1 MSKLYNTFD
10 NVSSNILDFFNNI
23 NLPISKPNKKV
34 LAFIIPAMIKSESI
48 VTADISKSLNS
59 ASFSSNDDSNQK
71 RIWRFTNNKN
81 VNIYDVFDSIIK
93 AIINNIS
100 NIKHDKL
107 VVTMDH
113 MFTKNN
119 FVTLMFTLKIDNQ
132 GIPLCFFTERT
143 SSNCHSEIQK
153 NSRKK
158 LFSEK
163 FIKEAI
169 DKVIELLSPLNTKIT
184 FLADRWFFNL
194 KILKHIEDAGQFF
207 CFRAKANSSVK
218 VYAFDKKEKHYIY
231 KHLSDFNSTK
241 NRSKYY
247 ENIEFGDM
255 QFKCNLSVSRDIANN
270 EEENWYIISNIEPN
284 KAIRTYSK
292 RFGCIEMFF
301 KSQKTNGFYLEST
314 KTKNLHAFETIY
326 GVACI
331 AALWLNIIAVD
342 YIKNY
347 NHCKKKINIRLNKK
361 NKNGKLKRILSTFKL
376 GLYLFKKVFSSTINY
391 KLKTNFKLYL

>member
-1 MSKLYNTFD
+1 MSKLYNTLD
-10 NVSSNILDFFNNI
+10 EVASDILNFFEKI
-23 NLPISKPNKKV
+23 DIPMSKPNRKM
-34 LAFIIPAMIKSESI
+34 LSLLIPAMVKSESV
-48 VTADISKSLNS
+48 VTADISRALNS
-59 ASFSSNDDSNQK
+59 EYFSKNDDSNQK
-71 RIWRFTNNKN
+71 RIWRFTNNDH
-81 VNIYDVFDSIIK
+81 IDMTSTFDY
-93 AIINNIS
+93 IINNVVSKIS
-100 NIKHDKL
+100 NVKHNKL
-107 VVTMDH
+107 IVTMDH

-132 GIPLCFFTERT
+132 GIPLCFWTEKT

-163 FIKEAI
+163 FIKDAI
-169 DKVIELLSPLNTKIT
+169 DKVIEILSPLNTKIT

-194 KILKHIEDAGQFF
+194 KILEHISNKGNFF

-218 VYAFDKKEKHYIY
+218 VYVFDNKENHYIY
-231 KHLSDFNSTK
+231 KHLSDLHSNQYHS
-241 NRSKYY
+241 RYY
-247 ENIEFGDM
+247 ENLELGDM
-255 QFKCNLSVSRDIANN
+255 HFKCNVSISRGIANDD
-270 EEENWYIISNIEPN
+270 EDWYIVSNIEPN
-284 KAIRTYSK
+284 QAIRTYSK

-326 GVACI
+326 GIACI
-331 AALWLNIIAVD
+331 AAVWLNIIAVD

-347 NHCKKKINIRLNKK
+347 KNYKKKISIKFNKK
-361 NKNGKLKRILSTFKL
+361 NKNGKPVRILSTFKL
-376 GLYLFKKVFSSTINY
+376 GLTLFKKVFFSPINF

>member
-1 MSKLYNTFD
+1 MNKVYNTFD
-10 NVSSNILDFFNNI
+10 DVSSNILNFFNKVNV
-23 NLPISKPNKKV
+23 PISKPNKKI
-34 LAFIIPAMIKSESI
+34 LSFIIPAMIKSESV
-48 VTADISKSLNS
+48 VTADISKALNS
-59 ASFSSNDDSNQK
+59 PRFSTNDDSNQK

-81 VNIYDVFDSIIK
+81 VNVYDIFDSIIRS
-93 AIINNIS
+93 IINKIS
-100 NIKHDKL
+100 NVKHNKL
-107 VVTMDH
+107 IVTMDH

-132 GIPLCFFTERT
+132 GIPLFFRTERT

-169 DKVIELLSPLNTKIT
+169 DKVISLLSPLNTKIT

-194 KILKHIEDAGQFF
+194 KILEHIENNGHLF

-218 VYAFDKKEKHYIY
+218 VYTLDKKGNHCIH
-231 KHLSDFNSTK
+231 KHLSDFNSNK
-241 NRSKYY
+241 HHSKYY
-247 ENIEFGDM
+247 ENLEFGDM
-255 QFKCNLSVSRDIANN
+255 HFKCNLSISRGVSNDD
-270 EEENWYIISNIEPN
+270 ENWYIVSNIEPN

-301 KSQKTNGFYLEST
+301 KSQKTNGFFLEST

-331 AALWLNIIAVD
+331 ASLWLNIIAVD

-347 NHCKKKINIRLNKK
+347 KNYKKKINIRFNKR
-361 NKNGKLKRILSTFKL
+361 NKRGKTIRILSTFRL
-376 GLYLFKKVFSSTINY
+376 GLSLFKKVLASSINF

>member
-1 MSKLYNTFD
+1 MNLFYNTFEEI
-10 NVSSNILDFFNNI
+10 SRSILDFFENI
-23 NLPISKPNKKV
+23 SIPISKPNRKM
-34 LAFIIPAMIKSESI
+34 LSSIIPAMIKSESV
-48 VTADISKSLNS
+48 VTADISNRLNS
-59 ASFSSNDDSNQK
+59 NDFSINNDSKLK

-81 VNIYDVFDSIIK
+81 IDIYEVFDCIIK
-93 AIINNIS
+93 DVINRIANV
-100 NIKHDKL
+100 KHDKL
-107 VVTMDH
+107 IVTLDH

-132 GIPLCFFTERT
+132 GIPLYFCTERT
-143 SSNCHSEIQK
+143 SSNCHSEIQI

-163 FIKEAI
+163 FIMRSI

-194 KILKHIEDAGQFF
+194 KILNLISNRGHFF
-207 CFRAKANSSVK
+207 CFRAKVNSSVK
-218 VYAFDKKEKHYIY
+218 VYSFDKKEGHCIY
-231 KHLSDFNSTK
+231 KHLNDFHS
-241 NRSKYY
+241 NRHHAKYY
-247 ENIEFGDM
+247 EGLEFGDM
-255 QFKCNLSVSRDIANN
+255 HFKCNLSISRGVSNDD
-270 EEENWYIISNIEPN
+270 EDWYIVSNIDPN
-284 KAIRTYSK
+284 KAIRNYSK

-331 AALWLNIIAVD
+331 ASLWLNIIAID

-347 NHCKKKINIRLNKK
+347 KNYKNKINIHYNKK
-361 NKNGKLKRILSTFKL
+361 NKNRKPSRILSTFKL
-376 GLYLFKKVFSSTINY
+376 GLTIFQTVFTSRINF

>member
-1 MSKLYNTFD
+1 MNKLYNTFD
-10 NVSSNILDFFNNI
+10 ELSRAILNYLEESSCPL
-23 NLPISKPNKKV
+23 SKPNKKN
-34 LAFIIPAMIKSESI
+34 LSFIIPAMIKAESV
-48 VTADISKSLNS
+48 VTADISNALNS
-59 ASFSSNDDSNQK
+59 AQFSTNNDSIQK
-71 RIWRFTNNKN
+71 RIWRFTNNKH
-81 VNIYDVFDSIIK
+81 VNICEVFNSIIK
-93 AIINNIS
+93 SVIS
-100 NIKHDKL
+100 KVSSVKHDKL
-107 VVTMDH
+107 IVTMDH

-132 GIPLCFFTERT
+132 GIPLCFWTERT

-163 FIKEAI
+163 FIQEAI
-169 DKVIELLSPLNTKIT
+169 DKVIELLSPLDVPIT

-194 KILKHIEDAGQFF
+194 KILEHIDNKGHFF

-218 VYAFDKKEKHYIY
+218 VYAFDKNENHYIY
-231 KHLSDFNSTK
+231 KRLNNLHSNK
-241 NRSKYY
+241 HHAKYY
-247 ENIEFGDM
+247 ESLELGDM
-255 QFKCNLSVSRDIANN
+255 HFKCNLSISRGISN
-270 EEENWYIISNIEPN
+270 EDENWYIVSNIEPN
-284 KAIRTYSK
+284 KSIRTYSK

-314 KTKNLHAFETIY
+314 KTKNHHAFETIY

-331 AALWLNIIAVD
+331 ASLWLNIIAVD

-347 NHCKKKINIRLNKK
+347 KNYKKKINIRFNKK
-361 NKNGKLKRILSTFKL
+361 NKNGKHIRILSTFKL
-376 GLYLFKKVFSSTINY
+376 GLSLFKKGLSSSINF

>member
-1 MSKLYNTFD
+1 MSKLYNSLD
-10 NVSSNILDFFNNI
+10 EVSSDILNFFEEI
-23 NLPISKPNKKV
+23 DIPMSKPNKKI
-34 LAFIIPAMIKSESI
+34 LSFLIPAMVKSESV
-48 VTADISKSLNS
+48 VTADISSALNS
-59 ASFSSNDDSNQK
+59 EYFSKNDDSNQK
-71 RIWRFTNNKN
+71 RIWRFTNNDH
-81 VNIYDVFDSIIK
+81 IDMTSTFDC
-93 AIINNIS
+93 IINNVVSKIS
-100 NIKHDKL
+100 NVKHNKL
-107 VVTMDH
+107 IVTMDH

-132 GIPLCFFTERT
+132 GIPLCFWTEKT

-163 FIKEAI
+163 FIKDAI
-169 DKVIELLSPLNTKIT
+169 DKVIEILSSLNTKIT

-194 KILKHIEDAGQFF
+194 KILEHISNKGHFF

-218 VYAFDKKEKHYIY
+218 VYVFDNKENHYIY
-231 KHLSDFNSTK
+231 KHLSDLHSNQYHS
-241 NRSKYY
+241 RYY
-247 ENIEFGDM
+247 ENLELGDM
-255 QFKCNLSVSRDIANN
+255 HFKCNVSISRGIANDD
-270 EEENWYIISNIEPN
+270 EDWYIVSNIKPN
-284 KAIRTYSK
+284 QAIRTYSK

-331 AALWLNIIAVD
+331 AAVWLNIIAVD

-347 NHCKKKINIRLNKK
+347 KHYKKKISIRFNKK
-361 NKNGKLKRILSTFKL
+361 NKNGKPVRILSTFKL
-376 GLYLFKKVFSSTINY
+376 GLTLFKKIFASTINF

>member
-1 MSKLYNTFD
+1 MSKLYNTLD
-10 NVSSNILDFFNNI
+10 EVASDILNFFEEI
-23 NLPISKPNKKV
+23 DIPMSKPNKKI
-34 LAFIIPAMIKSESI
+34 LSFLIPAMIKSESI
-48 VTADISKSLNS
+48 VTADISSALNS
-59 ASFSSNDDSNQK
+59 EYFSKNDGSNQK
-71 RIWRFTNNKN
+71 RIWRFTNNDHIDIN
-81 VNIYDVFDSIIK
+81 NVFDYV
-93 AIINNIS
+93 INNIISKVS
-100 NIKHDKL
+100 NIKHNKL

-132 GIPLCFFTERT
+132 GIPLCFWTEKT

-163 FIKEAI
+163 FIKDAI
-169 DKVIELLSPLNTKIT
+169 NKVIEILSPLNTKIT

-194 KILKHIEDAGQFF
+194 KILEHISNKGHFF

-218 VYAFDKKEKHYIY
+218 VYVFDNKENHYIY
-231 KHLSDFNSTK
+231 KHLSDLHSNQYHS
-241 NRSKYY
+241 RYY
-247 ENIEFGDM
+247 ENLELGDM
-255 QFKCNLSVSRDIANN
+255 HFKCNVSISRGIANDN
-270 EEENWYIISNIEPN
+270 EDWYIVSNIEPN
-284 KAIRTYSK
+284 QAIRTYSK

-331 AALWLNIIAVD
+331 AAVWLNIIAVD

-347 NHCKKKINIRLNKK
+347 KSYKKKISIRFNKK
-361 NKNGKLKRILSTFKL
+361 NKNGKPVRILSTFKL
-376 GLYLFKKVFSSTINY
+376 GLTLFQKVFFSPINF